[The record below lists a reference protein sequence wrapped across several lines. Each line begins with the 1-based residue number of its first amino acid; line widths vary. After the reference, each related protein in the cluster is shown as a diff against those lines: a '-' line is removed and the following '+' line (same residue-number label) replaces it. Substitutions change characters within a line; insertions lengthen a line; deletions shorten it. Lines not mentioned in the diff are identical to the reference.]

1 MADETKATEDRAT
14 AAQTAAQTDAQSAP
28 QAAEPGCC
36 REVACCGRQGSGE
49 VVGLCC
55 MASGQCGVIRGM
67 AATGADAAYLRA
79 MGLRPNQR
87 IRLCRAN
94 GPWIVEVGCQGGPAS
109 RIGLARSLAEQ
120 VQVEINE
127 SLPGSSDGTVS

>member
-1 MADETKATEDRAT
+1 MADQTKVTEDRA
-14 AAQTAAQTDAQSAP
+14 ADNHNTDAQ
-28 QAAEPGCC
+28 AAETGCC
-36 REVACCGRQGSGE
+36 REVACCGRRGSGR

-55 MASGQCGVIRGM
+55 MDSGQCGIIRGM
-67 AATGADAAYLRA
+67 SAAGVDAAYLRA
-79 MGLRPNQR
+79 LGLRPNQR

-120 VQVEINE
+120 VQVEVNE
-127 SLPGSSDGTVS
+127 NLSGSSDGTVS